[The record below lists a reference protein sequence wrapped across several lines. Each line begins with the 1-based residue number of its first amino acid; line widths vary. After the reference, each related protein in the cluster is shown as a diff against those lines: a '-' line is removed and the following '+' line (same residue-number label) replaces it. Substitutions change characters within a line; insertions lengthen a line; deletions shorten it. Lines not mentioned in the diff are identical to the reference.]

1 MGQFGVLI
9 DIGTMM
15 TATVALGIA
24 TDDTIHFLTWFRHG
38 IEQGKSRPEATQYA
52 YSRCASAMTQT
63 TLIAGFGLAAFALST
78 FTPTQMFGVMMLAIL
93 LTATLGNLV
102 FLAAILNTPIGRFFE
117 PIVKKK
123 TVQNT

>member
-1 MGQFGVLI
+1 V

-15 TATVALGIA
+15 TASVELGIT

-38 IEQGKSRPEATQYA
+38 IDEGKNRSDATRYA
-52 YSRCASAMTQT
+52 FSRCASAMVQT

-93 LTATLGNLV
+93 LTATFGDLV
-102 FLAAILNTPIGRFFE
+102 FLAAMLNTPLGKVFE
-117 PIVKKK
+117 PRKKR
-123 TVQNT
+123 